1 MAKAICIKDLKFD
14 EFFTLKD
21 YGEQEVKEN
30 VVWVRG
36 EYDRSSKTFSCVKFE
51 DVNHEHF
58 FKGNKVVYTDL
69 YF

>member
-1 MAKAICIKDLKFD
+1 MATKIKIKDLKQGD
-14 EFFTLKD
+14 YFTLKD
-21 YGEQEVKEN
+21 YGELEVNEN

-36 EYDRSSKTFSCVKFE
+36 SYDIGSKTFSCCKFE

>member
-1 MAKAICIKDLKFD
+1 MKTQIKNIKVG

-21 YGEQEVKEN
+21 YGEQDVPERA
-30 VVWVRG
+30 VWVRG
-36 EYDRSSKTFSCVKFE
+36 EYDKSSRTYSCCKYA

-58 FKGNKVVYTDL
+58 FKGAKEVFTEF

>member
-1 MAKAICIKDLKFD
+1 MKKQIKDLKAG

-21 YGEQEVKEN
+21 YGEQDVKECA
-30 VVWVRG
+30 VWVRG
-36 EYDRSSKTFSCVKFE
+36 EYDKGSRTYSCYKFS

-58 FKGNKVVYTDL
+58 FKGTKEVFTEF